1 MTDISK
7 GYFDWLCEVIDYGGK
22 TKFYKRTLKLLHHID
37 FSYTIP
43 KDANRFEDGIDLRYR
58 YGYEHHIDYPEIADI
73 LDSKPCS
80 VLEMMVALAVRC
92 EEHIMSNDDYGDRTA
107 VWFHDM
113 LRSLGLSDV
122 TDSKFRRAY
131 SVERIYRFLNHDYK
145 PNGEGGLFTVNNG
158 RDLRQ
163 VEIWYQANWY
173 LSSIHTY
180 I

>member
-80 VLEMMVALAVRC
+80 VLEMMVALALRC
-92 EEHIMSNDDYGDRTA
+92 EEHIMYDAEKGDRQSK
-107 VWFHDM
+107 WFWKMFDN
-113 LRSLGLSDV
+113 LGLKEMTNSNFDE
-122 TDSKFRRAY
+122 DY
-131 SVERIYRFLNHDYK
+131 ILDSVERFLRRDYDAD
-145 PNGEGGLFTVNNG
+145 GTGGLFTTSDPTKDM
-158 RDLRQ
+158 RTE
-163 VEIWYQANWY
+163 EIWYQLMWY
-173 LSSIHTY
+173 LNDRRK
-180 I
+180 

>member
-1 MTDISK
+1 MTRNIDK
-7 GYFDWLCEVIDYGGK
+7 LYFDWMVRLVKAEDQKELMRLMHTIS
-22 TKFYKRTLKLLHHID
+22 

-43 KDANRFEDGIDLRYR
+43 NDGNRYEDGISLRYR
-58 YGYEHHIDYPEIADI
+58 FGNFMGLSQLEIANC
-73 LDSKPCS
+73 LDHRPCS

-92 EEHIMSNDDYGDRTA
+92 EEHIMSNDEYGDRTA

-131 SVERIYRFLNHDYK
+131 SAERIYRFLNHDYK

>member
-58 YGYEHHIDYPEIADI
+58 YGYEHHIDYPEIANI

-92 EEHIMSNDDYGDRTA
+92 EEHIMYDAEKGDRQSK
-107 VWFHDM
+107 WFWKMFDN
-113 LRSLGLSDV
+113 LGLKEMTNSNFDE
-122 TDSKFRRAY
+122 DY
-131 SVERIYRFLNHDYK
+131 ILDSVERFLRRDYDAD
-145 PNGEGGLFTVNNG
+145 GTGGLFTTSDPTKDM
-158 RDLRQ
+158 RTE
-163 VEIWYQANWY
+163 EIWYQLMWY
-173 LSSIHTY
+173 LNDRRK
-180 I
+180 

>member
-7 GYFDWLCEVIDYGGK
+7 GYFDWLCDVIDYGGK

-80 VLEMMVALAVRC
+80 VLEMMVALALRC
-92 EEHIMSNDDYGDRTA
+92 EEHIMYDAEKGDRQSK
-107 VWFHDM
+107 WFWKMFDN
-113 LRSLGLSDV
+113 LGLKEMTNSNFDE
-122 TDSKFRRAY
+122 DY
-131 SVERIYRFLNHDYK
+131 ILDSVERFLRRDYDAD
-145 PNGEGGLFTVNNG
+145 GTGGLFTTSDPTKDM
-158 RDLRQ
+158 RTE
-163 VEIWYQANWY
+163 EIWYQLMWY
-173 LSSIHTY
+173 LNDRRK
-180 I
+180 

>member
-92 EEHIMSNDDYGDRTA
+92 EEHIMYDAEKGDRQSK
-107 VWFHDM
+107 WFWKMFDN
-113 LRSLGLSDV
+113 LGLKEMTNSNFDE
-122 TDSKFRRAY
+122 DY
-131 SVERIYRFLNHDYK
+131 ILDSVERFLRRDYDAD
-145 PNGEGGLFTVNNG
+145 GTGGLFTTSDPTKDM
-158 RDLRQ
+158 RTE
-163 VEIWYQANWY
+163 EIWYQLMWY
-173 LSSIHTY
+173 LNDRRK
-180 I
+180 